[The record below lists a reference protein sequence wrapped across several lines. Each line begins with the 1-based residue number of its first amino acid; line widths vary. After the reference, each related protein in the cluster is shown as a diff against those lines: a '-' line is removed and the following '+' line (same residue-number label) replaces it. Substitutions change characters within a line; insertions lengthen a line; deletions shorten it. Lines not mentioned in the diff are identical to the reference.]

1 MRLTIDLASKVPLYQ
16 QIRDAMVNGIATGTL
31 ANGTV
36 LPSIR
41 ALGNELGVN
50 LHTVNKAYQALQQEG
65 FVVIQRG
72 RGAVVQSRGAPEQ
85 AVENVL
91 RPALEKVVAEAVARN
106 LDRSTVH
113 KMIDQLYDQ
122 LTGSEGR

>member
-16 QIRDAMVNGIATGTL
+16 QIRDAIVNGIATGTL

-72 RGAVVQSRGAPEQ
+72 RWSNHAAPLNKLSRMFCGQHLKKSLPKQ
-85 AVENVL
+85 WRGTL
-91 RPALEKVVAEAVARN
+91 TVARCI
-106 LDRSTVH
+106 
-113 KMIDQLYDQ
+113 K
-122 LTGSEGR
+122 

>member
-16 QIRDAMVNGIATGTL
+16 QIRDAIVNGIATGTL

-72 RGAVVQSRGAPEQ
+72 RGAVVQSRGALNKLSRTFYGQHLKKSLPKRWHGT
-85 AVENVL
+85 L
-91 RPALEKVVAEAVARN
+91 TVARCI
-106 LDRSTVH
+106 
-113 KMIDQLYDQ
+113 K
-122 LTGSEGR
+122 

>member
-16 QIRDAMVNGIATGTL
+16 QIRDAIVNGIATGTL

-65 FVVIQRG
+65 FVVIQ

-122 LTGSEGR
+122 LTGSEDR